1 MDGEHA
7 HKLDLPSIGLRLAV
21 FALIA
26 VASVY
31 TVSVSKGSDETFWRL
46 YLINALSALAMYF
59 LMQGLAYRNEKSG
72 RFMIGISILAAFFSV
87 NLGILSVNLQADF
100 ADDVILIAGL
110 GVLTALGY
118 LISVEQD

>member
-1 MDGEHA
+1 
-7 HKLDLPSIGLRLAV
+7 
-21 FALIA
+21 
-26 VASVY
+26 
-31 TVSVSKGSDETFWRL
+31 
-46 YLINALSALAMYF
+46 
-59 LMQGLAYRNEKSG
+59 
-72 RFMIGISILAAFFSV
+72 MIGISILAAFFSV